1 MSPTV
6 SQLSIVVVTE
16 KKYLVSLMLVS
27 CRQVGLR
34 RVAHILFVDSTQNIC
49 TNADIWS
56 IPAESIRN
64 QTYKWNL

>member
-34 RVAHILFVDSTQNIC
+34 RVAYILFVDPTQ
-49 TNADIWS
+49 T
-56 IPAESIRN
+56 P
-64 QTYKWNL
+64 KHLH